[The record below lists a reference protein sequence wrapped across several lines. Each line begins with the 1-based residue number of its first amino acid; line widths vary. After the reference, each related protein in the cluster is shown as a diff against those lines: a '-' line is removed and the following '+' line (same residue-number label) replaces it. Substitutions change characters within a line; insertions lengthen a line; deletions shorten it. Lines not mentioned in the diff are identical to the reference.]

1 MDEHGALLPRG
12 YVDTTILYNLLD
24 PEQQAET
31 SGALAGR
38 SVCLCKTVIGEWK
51 YGATRSLLR
60 MRWKTERLCWEGAKL
75 NNLVRVLG
83 PGQKRD
89 RTRGQLIIAALEDR
103 PDFQSEAGQD
113 WALEAIDSA
122 IEEWEYHYASGE
134 GWELVSGGTDCARA
148 DVPSSL
154 DVLDFTARPR
164 EACAN
169 CNVYTAIEENAASFG
184 AMADRLLHPPKPLSQ
199 WMPSARRKAAG
210 GPGRSTS

>member
-1 MDEHGALLPRG
+1 
-12 YVDTTILYNLLD
+12 
-24 PEQQAET
+24 
-31 SGALAGR
+31 
-38 SVCLCKTVIGEWK
+38 
-51 YGATRSLLR
+51 
-60 MRWKTERLCWEGAKL
+60 MRI
-75 NNLVRVLG
+75 LG
-83 PGQKRD
+83 PGEKSD

-154 DVLDFTARPR
+154 DVLDFTARLR

-210 GPGRSTS
+210 AAATQAARDPAAAAARCTKSTKSNSLRDMLIALDAPVGSCLFSHDRIFELICPAIDVDFLVVPCVPSEFWEIAEDALDDET